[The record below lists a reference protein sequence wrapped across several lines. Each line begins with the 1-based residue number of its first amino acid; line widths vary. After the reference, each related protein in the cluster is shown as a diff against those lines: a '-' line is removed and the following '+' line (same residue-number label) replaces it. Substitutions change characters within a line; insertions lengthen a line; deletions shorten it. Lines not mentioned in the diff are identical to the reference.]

1 MQDDSYTAAI
11 RPKGLCA
18 GYMQGPLPPEMEL
31 TCVLVLPGPS
41 NPASTSLNLEFA
53 ETATV
58 TLEWRLTGL
67 KNVYDTTKGDTKS

>member
-1 MQDDSYTAAI
+1 MQDDSYTATI
-11 RPKGLCA
+11 RSEGLCA
-18 GYMQGPLPPEMEL
+18 GYMQCPLPLKTEL
-31 TCVLVLPGPS
+31 TCVVVLPGPS